1 MKCDVLTL
9 DNKKAGSID
18 LADGVFGSEIRKD
31 IISRMVNW
39 QLAKRRSGNHKT
51 KNVSEIQGTT
61 AKPWNQKGTGRA
73 RAGTVR
79 ATQFRGGSTVFGPI
93 VRGHGHKLPRKVR
106 QLAMRS
112 ALSSKQADG
121 KLIILDD
128 ATLGAPKT
136 KDLAAKLS
144 ALGWSNVLIVAGANV
159 DRNLARAAANIA
171 NVDVLPQ
178 QGVNVYDIVRRET
191 LVLTKAAAEHLQERL
206 S

>member
-9 DNKKAGSID
+9 DNKKVGSIN
-18 LADGVFGSEIRKD
+18 LADGVFGSQVRKD

-51 KNVSEIQGTT
+51 KNVSEIRGTT

-93 VRGHGHKLPRKVR
+93 VRDHGHKLPRKVR
-106 QLAMRS
+106 QMALRS
-112 ALSSKQADG
+112 ALSSKHADG

-128 ATLGAPKT
+128 ATLSAPKT

-144 ALGWSNVLIVAGANV
+144 ALGWSNVLIVTGAEV
-159 DRNLARAAANIA
+159 DGNLARAAANIP

-178 QGVNVYDIVRRET
+178 QGANVYDIIRRDR
-191 LVLTKAAAEHLQERL
+191 LALTREAAAHLQERL